1 MGLTNERFPG
11 LAKRIR
17 GLAEQHRELKDEPLH
32 LAIAY
37 DPGRDEHDVFLFEL
51 LGNFGGNDVSPDAE
65 LFEASFEG
73 SQSFPMKRGQRLHL
87 VLSNPEELRVALERR
102 WKLAEELRGA
112 VKRGDYEVLYE
123 DQVGREALE
132 RFR

>member
-1 MGLTNERFPG
+1 MGWTSKRFPR

-37 DPGRDEHDVFLFEL
+37 DPGRDEQDVFLFEL
-51 LGNFGGNDVSPDAE
+51 LSNFGGNDVNPEEE
-65 LFEASFEG
+65 LFEASFE
-73 SQSFPMKRGQRLHL
+73 SSKSFPLGHGQRLHL
-87 VLSNPEELRVALERR
+87 VLTNPPELRVALESR
-102 WKLAEELRGA
+102 WKLAEELRDA
-112 VKRGDYEVLYE
+112 LKRGDYEVLYE

-132 RFR
+132 LLQ